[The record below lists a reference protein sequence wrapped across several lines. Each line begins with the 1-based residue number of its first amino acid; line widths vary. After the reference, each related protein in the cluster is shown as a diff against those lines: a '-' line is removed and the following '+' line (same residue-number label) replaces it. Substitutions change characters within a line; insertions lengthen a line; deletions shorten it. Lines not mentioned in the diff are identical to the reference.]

1 MGMIA
6 IGPLSFPVLPLLLLA
21 GMLAS
26 LWYTKRN
33 TLVPG
38 DASAG
43 EFALYAIL
51 LAAAVSARLVF
62 VAVHWNNY
70 AQTPLDIL
78 DIRDG
83 GFSTLIGFEVGL
95 VATAWQMQ
103 RRPRLRR
110 TLMQSLLVGASIYLI
125 GAAAFWA
132 TQPKIDLSLPPTV
145 FMDING
151 KPVQLDTFRGRPVV
165 VNLWATWC
173 PPCRK
178 EMPLLQ
184 RAQASTPN
192 VVFVFANQG
201 ESAETVQQYLETE
214 NIAIANVV
222 IDKDR
227 QIANLAGSSA
237 LPTTLFFDA
246 TGKLRTTRMGVLSAA
261 TLADALHTL
270 LDDTAP

>member
-1 MGMIA
+1 MGMIV

-26 LWYTKRN
+26 LWYAKRK
-33 TLVPG
+33 TLLPD

-43 EFALYAIL
+43 EYALYAIV

-62 VAVHWNNY
+62 VAMHWTNY
-70 AQTPLDIL
+70 VQTPLDIL

-83 GFSTLIGFEVGL
+83 GFSAMIGFEVGL

-110 TLMQSLLVGASIYLI
+110 TLMQSLLVGASICLL

-145 FMDING
+145 FAGING
-151 KPVQLDTFRGRPVV
+151 KPMQLDTFRGRPVV

-201 ESAETVQQYLETE
+201 ESAESVQQYLEAE
-214 NIAIANVV
+214 HIAIANVF

-227 QIANLAGSSA
+227 QIANLAGSNA

-246 TGKLRTTRMGVLSAA
+246 TGKLRSTRMGVLSAA
-261 TLADALHTL
+261 TLADALHPL
-270 LDDTAP
+270 LVGAAP